1 MNKMNE
7 KMNEKKVLKNQLKG
21 NFDDAHFCIR
31 AFLTT
36 KNIYIMNNNIKD
48 K

>member
-1 MNKMNE
+1 MKKMNE
-7 KMNEKKVLKNQLKG
+7 KNKKLNQLKG